1 MKINKFNESYNDK
14 NELDNFVELIV
25 EKFFGDYVGNMGS
38 YNCVFIHSLNLIRLY
53 FEFMCIEENELNIL
67 QKISKYIK
75 KFDNSSQLILEAN
88 MVDKELN
95 VVSAYI
101 NITTNSYSKIY
112 EDLEMWIDTK
122 NFNL

>member
-95 VVSAYI
+95 VVSADI

>member
-1 MKINKFNESYNDK
+1 MKINKFNDK

-38 YNCVFIHSLNLIRLY
+38 YNCVFIHSLKLIRLY